1 MKIIVGGAGSV
12 GRSIIGYLSRGSND
26 IIVVDINQDRLN
38 EIARE
43 FDVQPV
49 LGSISH
55 PDIQEKIGANS
66 ADILI
71 SVTANDEVNLVAC
84 QVAYSLFNVPKRIA
98 RIDSEYFLNPMWN
111 MLYIE
116 KNLPIDLVI
125 SPDNEIAETILRV
138 IDLPGTKEVY
148 PLADKKVYLVSFK
161 CNDNCQLYNYTIAE
175 IYENFKDIKFRILQ
189 ILRDGKNFYP
199 KANEELKCGDEIY
212 LLAQYDDIVSL
223 MHSFGVEQKINE
235 NVVIFGGNSIAYD
248 IAKSLEENDNI
259 SSCKIITNNPLAA
272 NKLADSLDKTIIIQ
286 GEMMSDVILKDAG
299 IDTADITVAVTEQV
313 KDNLLVSLLAKH
325 NHICSTVSLV
335 NSRAYDSLID
345 NIGDNIIID
354 RSSVTISK
362 ILQDIRK
369 AGLTNA
375 YSLGRGF
382 GEIWEIKLKEDQ
394 PVTGKKLAD
403 LNIPDKCKIVAI
415 IKGDEI
421 CFPQLE
427 DTLDVTD
434 VVIIFVS
441 PLGIKKMEQIFGY

>member
-26 IIVVDINQDRLN
+26 IVVVDINQERLN
-38 EIARE
+38 EISRE

-55 PDIQEKIGANS
+55 PDVQEKIGAKT

-71 SVTANDEVNLVAC
+71 AATANDEVNLVAC

-98 RIDSEYFLNPMWN
+98 RIDSEHFLNPMWN
-111 MLYIE
+111 MLYNE
-116 KNLPIDLVI
+116 KNLPIDLLI
-125 SPDNEIAETILRV
+125 SPDNEIAEAILRV

-148 PLADKKVYLVSFK
+148 PLVDDKVYLVSFK
-161 CNDNCQLYNYTIAE
+161 CNKNCQLYNFTIAD
-175 IYENFKDIKFRILQ
+175 IYENFKELDFRILQ
-189 ILRDGKNFYP
+189 ILRNGQNFYP
-199 KANEELKCGDEIY
+199 KADEVLKCDDEIY
-212 LLAQYDDIVSL
+212 LIARKTDIVSL
-223 MHSFGVEQKINE
+223 LHNFGIEQKINE
-235 NVVIFGGNSIAYD
+235 NIVIFGGNSIAYD
-248 IAKSLEENDNI
+248 LAKNIEENDNVV
-259 SSCKIITNNPLAA
+259 SCKIITNNHQNATRLAE
-272 NKLADSLDKTIIIQ
+272 SLDKTVVIQ

-299 IDTADITVAVTEQV
+299 VDSADITVAVTEQD

-354 RSSVTISK
+354 RSTVTISK

-369 AGLTNA
+369 TGLSNA

-382 GEIWEIKLKEDQ
+382 GEIWEVKLKEDQ
-394 PVTGKKLAD
+394 PVNGKKVSE
-403 LNIPDKCKIVAI
+403 LNIPDKCKVVAI
-415 IKGDEI
+415 ARDDLLIFSNQSEVLK
-421 CFPQLE
+421 
-427 DTLDVTD
+427 TND
-434 VVIIFVS
+434 VVIIFVA
-441 PLGIKKMEQIFGY
+441 PMGIKKMEQIFGY

>member
-26 IIVVDINQDRLN
+26 IIVVDINQERLN

-71 SVTANDEVNLVAC
+71 SATANDEVNLVAC

-111 MLYIE
+111 MLYNE
-116 KNLPIDLVI
+116 KSLPIDLVI
-125 SPDNEIAETILRV
+125 SPDNEIAEAILRV

-175 IYENFKDIKFRILQ
+175 IYENFKDIKFKILQ

-259 SSCKIITNNPLAA
+259 LSCKIITNNQASA
-272 NKLADSLDKTIIIQ
+272 NRLADSLDKAVIIQ

-299 IDTADITVAVTEQV
+299 IDSADITVAVTEQD

-403 LNIPDKCKIVAI
+403 LNIPDKCKIVAV
-415 IKGDEI
+415 IKDDEI
-421 CFPQLE
+421 CFPQMQ

>member
-1 MKIIVGGAGSV
+1 
-12 GRSIIGYLSRGSND
+12 IIGYLSRGSND
-26 IIVVDINQDRLN
+26 IIVVDINQERLN

-71 SVTANDEVNLVAC
+71 SATANDEVNLVAC

-111 MLYIE
+111 MLYNE
-116 KNLPIDLVI
+116 KSLPIDLVI
-125 SPDNEIAETILRV
+125 SPDNEIAEAILRV

-175 IYENFKDIKFRILQ
+175 IYENFKDIKFKILQ

-259 SSCKIITNNPLAA
+259 LSCKIITNNQASA
-272 NKLADSLDKTIIIQ
+272 NRLADSLDKAVIIQ

-299 IDTADITVAVTEQV
+299 IDSADITVAVTEQD

-403 LNIPDKCKIVAI
+403 LNIPDKCKIVAV
-415 IKGDEI
+415 IKDDEI
-421 CFPQLE
+421 CFPQMQ